1 MKLEK
6 LFKVISNPQLNK
18 NAFVF
23 SEKGQYPYFT
33 RTVTNNGILGYVE
46 YLDEKHKIPGNSLA
60 VGMLGMQFFYMK
72 SDFYAGQFTKTV
84 FPKFE
89 PFNEKIAM
97 YFISILNKCAKLFL
111 SVLVRDFVSVFN
123 DTEIIVPYKNNT
135 IASEYIEQYVRELEA
150 ERVRE
155 LEAYLLASGL
165 NDYKLS
171 KAEADIL
178 SDMGDKTE
186 FKTVVIGDL
195 FDIYPTKNY
204 GLKNNKLFAKQGTI
218 PVVVNSSFDNG
229 IGGYVTLKATER
241 ANTITFSDTTSSDSI
256 FLQDEDFVGYSHVQ
270 GMHPKGYEKY

>member
-89 PFNEKIAM
+89 PFNEKIAI
-97 YFISILNKCAKLFL
+97 YFISILNKCAKIFL

-123 DTEIIVPYKNNT
+123 DTEIIVPYKNNR

-150 ERVRE
+150 ERIRE

-171 KAEADIL
+171 KTEADIL
-178 SDMGDKTE
+178 GDMGGVRE
-186 FKTVVIGDL
+186 SL
-195 FDIYPTKNY
+195 S
-204 GLKNNKLFAKQGTI
+204 LL
-218 PVVVNSSFDNG
+218 
-229 IGGYVTLKATER
+229 
-241 ANTITFSDTTSSDSI
+241 
-256 FLQDEDFVGYSHVQ
+256 
-270 GMHPKGYEKY
+270 